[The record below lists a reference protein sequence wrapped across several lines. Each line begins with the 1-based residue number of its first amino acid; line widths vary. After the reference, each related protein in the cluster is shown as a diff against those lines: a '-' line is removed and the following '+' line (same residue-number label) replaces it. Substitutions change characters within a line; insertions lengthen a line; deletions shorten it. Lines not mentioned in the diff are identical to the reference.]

1 MQSLRLLCVGFCRNR
16 FVTSSL
22 AIMAMLTNSNAS
34 SVGQTVDAPREAI
47 DAPRKVR
54 VLETS
59 SPGPFIQERSG
70 RLLLCGGNKLPK
82 SVLDWFFQAGGAEQ
96 GCLVIIPTASPQSD
110 AGDFSRWISMWK
122 DYRWQK
128 VSILHANA
136 SDAAKKP
143 EWIEMLKNA
152 SAVWIPGGNQQRL
165 VDRYSST
172 DVLVE
177 LRSLLARGGVVGGTS
192 AGAAIASKVM
202 IAGGLTEPRTQEGWG
217 LLPNLIVDQHFSQRG
232 RFERLRNAVQENPT
246 QMGLGIDEATA
257 VLITEGRMQV
267 MGNGAAYLFGA
278 GGLPS
283 DMQNSGPF
291 HSSRLQHGDVVV
303 PTMPSQE

>member
-1 MQSLRLLCVGFCRNR
+1 MQSLRLLDVGFYRNR
-16 FVTSSL
+16 FVLSSL
-22 AIMAMLTNSNAS
+22 AIMAMLANSKAS
-34 SVGQTVDAPREAI
+34 SVGQTVDGPAEVP
-47 DAPRKVR
+47 

-59 SPGPFIQERSG
+59 FLGPFIQERSG

-82 SVLDWFFQAGGAEQ
+82 SVLDWFFQAGGAEK

-110 AGDFSRWISMWK
+110 LGDFSRWTSIWK
-122 DYRWQK
+122 DYRWQN

-136 SDAAKKP
+136 SDDAKKL

-152 SAVWIPGGNQQRL
+152 NAVWIPGGNQQRL
-165 VDRYSST
+165 VDRYSGTS
-172 DVLVE
+172 VLVE

-232 RFERLRNAVQENPT
+232 RFERLRNAIQENPT

-257 VLITEGRMQV
+257 VLVSEARMQV

-278 GGLPS
+278 GGRPS
-283 DMQNSGPF
+283 DIKNSGPF
-291 HSSRLQHGDVVV
+291 NSSRLQHGDVVV
-303 PTMPSQE
+303 RSTPSQE

>member
-1 MQSLRLLCVGFCRNR
+1 
-16 FVTSSL
+16 
-22 AIMAMLTNSNAS
+22 
-34 SVGQTVDAPREAI
+34 
-47 DAPRKVR
+47 
-54 VLETS
+54 
-59 SPGPFIQERSG
+59 
-70 RLLLCGGNKLPK
+70 
-82 SVLDWFFQAGGAEQ
+82 
-96 GCLVIIPTASPQSD
+96 
-110 AGDFSRWISMWK
+110 MWK

-128 VSILHANA
+128 VSVLHAIE
-136 SDAAKKP
+136 SEDAKKS
-143 EWIEMLKNA
+143 EWVEMLKNA
-152 SAVWIPGGNQQRL
+152 SAVWISGGNQQRL
-165 VDRYSST
+165 VDRYSNSS
-172 DVLVE
+172 VLAE

-278 GGLPS
+278 GGRPG
-283 DMQNSGPF
+283 DIKKSGPF
-291 HSSRLQHGDVVV
+291 NSSRLQHGDMVV
-303 PTMPSQE
+303 PKVPSPE